1 MTAGIEQV
9 STHSFKYRNFQII
22 KLPAKAMN
30 PVTRFRVQRDDNSFG
45 LFDSMT
51 EATKYIDKLF
61 VRGNP
66 CPYIDEVP
74 FHR

>member
-1 MTAGIEQV
+1 MTASIEQV

-30 PVTRFRVQRDDNSFG
+30 PVTRFHVQRDDNSFG

-51 EATKYIDKLF
+51 EAKKYIDELWGIRNEKIK
-61 VRGNP
+61 P
-66 CPYIDEVP
+66 
-74 FHR
+74 